1 MQNSEADGEEEKGK
15 HTPGKTTTHLSPKL
29 PVDLNIEMAT
39 APCLSCKPVTVVR
52 LETQPV
58 SELLVS
64 DDTGAKQSHCALGF
78 ASLCPQRL

>member
-15 HTPGKTTTHLSPKL
+15 HTPGKSTTHLSPKL

-39 APCLSCKPVTVVR
+39 APCLSCKPVTVLR

-64 DDTGAKQSHCALGF
+64 DDTGVKQSHCALGF